1 MNYSV
6 FSLRLLVLCTYFTA
20 NVVYKQKRRSNQEL
34 IDSTST
40 DKLKVR
46 NSTAN
51 EHATDIGK
59 KGRVQFSFLHHYFQ
73 TKKDI
78 IRYSL
83 NVYFA
88 TLISF

>member
-1 MNYSV
+1 MYI
-6 FSLRLLVLCTYFTA
+6 FHGKRGLQA
-20 NVVYKQKRRSNQEL
+20 ERRSNQEL

-51 EHATDIGK
+51 EHATDIVK
-59 KGRVQFSFLHHYFQ
+59 RGRVRFSFLHHYFQ
-73 TKKDI
+73 TKKEI
-78 IRYSL
+78 KRYSL

>member
-1 MNYSV
+1 M
-6 FSLRLLVLCTYFTA
+6 
-20 NVVYKQKRRSNQEL
+20 VYKLKRRSNQEL

-59 KGRVQFSFLHHYFQ
+59 RGRFQFSFLYHYFQ
-73 TKKDI
+73 TKKEI
-78 IRYSL
+78 KRYSL
-83 NVYFA
+83 NVYSA
-88 TLISF
+88 TLISL

>member
-1 MNYSV
+1 MYI
-6 FSLRLLVLCTYFTA
+6 FHG
-20 NVVYKQKRRSNQEL
+20 KRGLQAEKRSNQEL

-40 DKLKVR
+40 DKLKKLKVR

>member
-1 MNYSV
+1 MYI
-6 FSLRLLVLCTYFTA
+6 FHG
-20 NVVYKQKRRSNQEL
+20 KRGLQAEKRSNQEL

-51 EHATDIGK
+51 EHAMDIRK
-59 KGRVQFSFLHHYFQ
+59 RGRVQFSFLHHYFQ
-73 TKKDI
+73 RKKEI
-78 IRYSL
+78 KRYSL
-83 NVYFA
+83 NVYFV